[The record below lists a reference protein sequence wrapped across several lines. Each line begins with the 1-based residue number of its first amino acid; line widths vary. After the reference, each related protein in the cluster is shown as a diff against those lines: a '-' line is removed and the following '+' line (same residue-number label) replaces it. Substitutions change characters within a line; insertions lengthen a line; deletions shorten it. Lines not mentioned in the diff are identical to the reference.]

1 MIEKAKK
8 QQRTGLQRI
17 WAATGY
23 SMKGLKEAWSNEA
36 AFRQELFIVI
46 LLTPV
51 AFWLGQT
58 MMQRALLILTLLII
72 VIVELL
78 NSAIEAVVDR
88 IGPERHKLS
97 GQAKNMGSA
106 AVMVS
111 ILAAVLIWTMT
122 AWQKWIS

>member
-1 MIEKAKK
+1 MKEKIKK
-8 QQRTGLQRI
+8 QHRTGLQRI

-23 SMKGLKEAWSNEA
+23 SIQGLKEAWANEA

-46 LLTPV
+46 LLTPA

-58 MMQRALLILTLLII
+58 MTQRTLLILSLFLII
-72 VIVELL
+72 IVELL

-88 IGPERHKLS
+88 IGPERHQLS

-111 ILAAVLIWTMT
+111 LLAAVLIWAMA